1 MEVLVGEPRHVPPFF
16 RELPL
21 AALFCCCQIVSDDGM
36 ILKRGAMYMNKE
48 DRGALVVVLI
58 FVGVS
63 LWAYSNYLYFDE
75 RWIGAIGSIIGGSMT
90 LVGVGFTIQHQKNEI
105 QKQEK
110 QFQEQLQAEKDKF
123 DQYLELHEKA
133 ILDIQHK
140 TTQLDFFDSIMFDE
154 VCNIVRI
161 EKYDEV
167 REAFKKYINN
177 RLQNIEPKKL
187 EYALT
192 LLRSK
197 SFEYLEVKN
206 IGAGNAFDIYW
217 RLEVSDADVLQSG
230 RIERL
235 EKEEILYFP
244 ITFNWGKSNMKNVSL
259 SIVYKDSTFKCRKV
273 TYEGGRKK
281 MTEGTEETLFYGF
294 IRQIEEE
301 KSTSTTIIETYRS
314 NHKEQLLNEIMY

>member
-1 MEVLVGEPRHVPPFF
+1 MKNISERIFFIVLCFIGLLFGIVFIF
-16 RELPL
+16 SCL
-21 AALFCCCQIVSDDGM
+21 ALIQI
-36 ILKRGAMYMNKE
+36 ICE
-48 DRGALVVVLI
+48 
-58 FVGVS
+58 
-63 LWAYSNYLYFDE
+63 YFTNNE
-75 RWIGAIGSIIGGSMT
+75 KWIGAFGSIIGGIMT
-90 LVGVGFTIQHQKNEI
+90 LAGVWLTIQHQKDEA

-110 QFQEQLQAEKDKF
+110 QFREQLQEEKNKF
-123 DQYLELHEKA
+123 DKYLELHERA

-140 TTQLDFFDSIMFDE
+140 TTQLDFFDSIMLDE

-161 EKYDEV
+161 EKYDEI

-177 RLQNIEPKKL
+177 KLQNIEPKKL

-244 ITFNWGKSNMKNVSL
+244 ITFNWGESNMKNASL
-259 SIVYKDSTFKCRKV
+259 SIVYKDSTFKWRKV
-273 TYEGGRKK
+273 TYEGGCKK
-281 MTEGTEETLFYGF
+281 MTEGTEETLFYDF
-294 IRQIEEE
+294 IHQIEKE